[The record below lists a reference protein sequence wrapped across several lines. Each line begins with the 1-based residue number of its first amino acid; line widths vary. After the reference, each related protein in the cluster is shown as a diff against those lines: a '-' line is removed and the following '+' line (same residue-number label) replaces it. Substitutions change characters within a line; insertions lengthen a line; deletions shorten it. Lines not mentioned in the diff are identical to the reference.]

1 MNRRY
6 VLLLTFFSIIFSL
19 TSCGGK
25 VKESDSSAIYK
36 GEHDMAWAI
45 AHYVEYP
52 TEEMELN
59 RAGIVKVS
67 FEVDNQ
73 GKVQRVKAN
82 LDEEVAQAE
91 IAIARKKLEN
101 KEVLPI
107 NFSVLESLIQS
118 IEKLQ
123 FEPAKKNGKPV
134 ISTITTSVEF
144 MLI

>member
-19 TSCGGK
+19 TSCGEK

>member
-19 TSCGGK
+19 TSCGEK
-25 VKESDSSAIYK
+25 VKESDSSAIYR

-52 TEEMELN
+52 TEEMAFN

-134 ISTITTSVEF
+134 TSTITTSVEF